1 MDVLRKIALYVSLS
15 SPALV
20 LAQEAS
26 DELPV
31 RELDTVEVVAQVPG
45 PGLWEVRREGRV
57 LWILGTQTPLPRR
70 FEWVSDDIVARL
82 AESSLL
88 IAPPNVKLEGVG
100 MLRGLF
106 LLPSLYRSR
115 RDPEGRSLEESVG
128 PELYAQWLE
137 HKQRYFP
144 RKRKTDT
151 WRPMV
156 AAIEL
161 YAEAIEDQR
170 LTGGSDVWKTVRKLA
185 RRQRVDI
192 VEPEVELRIKD
203 PRGAIRSFAEN
214 PLDDLDCFRL
224 TMQHLESDLELMRQR
239 AEAWAVGDIEGLRAL
254 PLSDQNQECREAF
267 LKAAVSRETGFDT
280 LPDRLRAAW
289 LEAARGALSEHASSV
304 AVLPIRFLID
314 PDKGA
319 VAALRAEGYEVIE
332 PGAESEFAIEAG
344 PPPRPGEPE

>member
-1 MDVLRKIALYVSLS
+1 MDVLLKIALCVSLS
-15 SPALV
+15 APALS
-20 LAQEAS
+20 LAQAPPEDA
-26 DELPV
+26 PV
-31 RELDTVEVVAQVPG
+31 RELDTVEVIAQVPG
-45 PGLWEVRREGRV
+45 PGLWEVRSDGRV
-57 LWILGTQTPLPRR
+57 LWILGTQSPLPKR
-70 FEWVSDDIVARL
+70 FEWVSDDLAARL

-88 IAPPNVKLEGVG
+88 IAPPSVDFKGVG
-100 MLRGLF
+100 MVRGLF

-115 RDPEGRSLEESVG
+115 RDPEGRSLEENVG

-161 YAEAIEDQR
+161 YSEAIEDQR
-170 LTGGSDVWKTVRKLA
+170 LTGGSDVWKTVRRLA

-192 VEPEVELRIKD
+192 IEPEVELRIED

-224 TMQHLESDLELMRQR
+224 TMQHLESDLQLMRDR
-239 AEAWAVGDIEGLRAL
+239 AEAWAVGDVEGLRAL
-254 PLSDQNQECREAF
+254 PLSDQNQACRDAF
-267 LKAAVSRETGFDT
+267 LEAAVSRETGFDA

-289 LEAARGALSEHASSV
+289 LEAARGALAEHESSV

-332 PGAESEFAIEAG
+332 PGAESEFAIESG
-344 PPPRPGEPE
+344 PPPRSGDTE